1 MAKKQFFLIVDTETT
16 IEDTVADFGAIVC
29 DKQGAIFAE
38 CAVLV
43 AGEYGTKKLFHDK
56 NANDIWGYAGLK
68 KRENN
73 YKNMLENGSRMLVS
87 IPAINRW
94 LERAKGKFEPELTAY
109 NLAFDLNKAKNT
121 GIDLNIFENR
131 FCLWHSSAAHFAES
145 KAFRQFVLDNHL
157 FNTPTKSQNMTY
169 KTNAEVVAAFVQGGE
184 FLEEPHTAYEDAKFF
199 ELPILKAIVKR
210 KQWRE
215 KSKAYNWRDFQVKDH
230 FRVK

>member
-131 FCLWHSSAAHFAES
+131 FCLWHSSEIGRAH
-145 KAFRQFVLDNHL
+145 V
-157 FNTPTKSQNMTY
+157 
-169 KTNAEVVAAFVQGGE
+169 
-184 FLEEPHTAYEDAKFF
+184 
-199 ELPILKAIVKR
+199 
-210 KQWRE
+210 
-215 KSKAYNWRDFQVKDH
+215 
-230 FRVK
+230 

>member
-73 YKNMLENGSRMLVS
+73 YKNMQLCFIYITVTC
-87 IPAINRW
+87 II
-94 LERAKGKFEPELTAY
+94 
-109 NLAFDLNKAKNT
+109 
-121 GIDLNIFENR
+121 R
-131 FCLWHSSAAHFAES
+131 FLYCI
-145 KAFRQFVLDNHL
+145 
-157 FNTPTKSQNMTY
+157 TP
-169 KTNAEVVAAFVQGGE
+169 F
-184 FLEEPHTAYEDAKFF
+184 
-199 ELPILKAIVKR
+199 
-210 KQWRE
+210 
-215 KSKAYNWRDFQVKDH
+215 
-230 FRVK
+230 